1 MKKRAFNIEV
11 CSEVIDLIL
20 DVADEVFEKQ
30 SVRKE
35 KKFAKNEWKEWMD
48 IFVSNRKVSLTIHDQ
63 SVS

>member
-20 DVADEVFEKQ
+20 DVADEVYDKQ
-30 SVRKE
+30 TVKKERK
-35 KKFAKNEWKEWMD
+35 FGKNEWKEWMD
-48 IFVSNRKVSLTIHDQ
+48 IFVSNRKVSLTINDQ